1 MAINRELSQFGRLVE
16 INDGEHIGIGT
27 TSNVNIGFGTITV
40 ARINSLVLPTSSG
53 SAGNVL
59 KTDGSGNLS
68 FEPVGAGGTWAVTDV
83 GIHTTKSVGIG
94 TTNATSKLTVSGN
107 SIITGV
113 STFGNTTVGGATT
126 QLIVS
131 GNARIT
137 GILTIGTSSITLDG
151 SNNQVNVGTGVTLHH
166 TNGVIVGANNLHS
179 SGLTLNSLSVGNVNS
194 SGIITASSFVGDG
207 GSLTNVALAS
217 TTWVVTSSGIHTLSS
232 VGVGTQARSAHA
244 LTVSGAGST
253 ALFVEGNARITGIL
267 SIGTGTVTIDG
278 DNSTITATNFIGEL
292 TTNFPSGDYGDFSG
306 GSGVDAFGQV
316 IIDATL
322 YDLLDTPSN
331 TLRSEDLGVLT

>member
-16 INDGEHIGIGT
+16 ISDGEHIGIGT
-27 TSNVNIGFGTITV
+27 TSSVNIGFGTITV
-40 ARINSLVLPTSSG
+40 NRINNLVLPTSSG

-59 KTDGSGNLS
+59 KTDGLGNLS

-94 TTNATSKLTVSGN
+94 TTNATSKLTVLGDTKIIGVLTAN
-107 SIITGV
+107 SF
-113 STFGNTTVGGATT
+113 S
-126 QLIVS
+126 
-131 GNARIT
+131 
-137 GILTIGTSSITLDG
+137 
-151 SNNQVNVGTGVTLHH
+151 
-166 TNGVIVGANNLHS
+166 
-179 SGLTLNSLSVGNVNS
+179 
-194 SGIITASSFVGDG
+194 GDG
-207 GSLTNVALAS
+207 AALTNVGAAS
-217 TTWVVTSSGIHTLSS
+217 TIWRSTSSGIHTLSS

-278 DNSTITATNFIGEL
+278 NSSTIVATNFIGEL
-292 TTNFPSGDYGDFSG
+292 TSNFPTGDYGDFSG

-331 TLRSEDLGVLT
+331 TLRYEDLGVLT